1 MVGDKPREVGRGH
14 PMQVLSL
21 RMMAQHQRALCRRH
35 STCRLLRHKNKALGT
50 LRAVRGS
57 GTAVV
62 PECDRLC
69 LHMGLDQVPWNYK
82 IFPNG
87 PNLVVIKEHPNRRA
101 MKCQLALFLPASH
114 PNQTSASSPEQGLGN
129 SSLPG
134 SGCPR
139 SLVLDSVRSQSSSP
153 GAPSQSGKCG
163 LFMCMCTRTCIC
175 IHTHTHTY
183 YVTACKIVLRF
194 SNISSCLS
202 LPAI

>member
-1 MVGDKPREVGRGH
+1 
-14 PMQVLSL
+14 
-21 RMMAQHQRALCRRH
+21 
-35 STCRLLRHKNKALGT
+35 
-50 LRAVRGS
+50 
-57 GTAVV
+57 
-62 PECDRLC
+62 
-69 LHMGLDQVPWNYK
+69 
-82 IFPNG
+82 
-87 PNLVVIKEHPNRRA
+87 

-175 IHTHTHTY
+175 IHTHTHTHTFNIY
-183 YVTACKIVLRF
+183 QFRWLQCKGLGVEGLAWVLIWTLLLLGSVTPRNLLNLSEPPFFIRENKVLT
-194 SNISSCLS
+194 S
-202 LPAI
+202 